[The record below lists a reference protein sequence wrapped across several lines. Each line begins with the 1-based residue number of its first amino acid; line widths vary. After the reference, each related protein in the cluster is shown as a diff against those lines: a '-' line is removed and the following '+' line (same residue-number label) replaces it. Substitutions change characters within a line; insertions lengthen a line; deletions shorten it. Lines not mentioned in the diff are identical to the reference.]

1 MASSSQPETVSA
13 PTRLPTLHQFF
24 APGGMLSQAH
34 PNYEFRRGQLQM
46 AEAVE
51 RALAEK
57 RHLIVEAG
65 TGTGKTLAYLL
76 PVIRSGKRVI
86 ISTGT
91 KNLQEQLYFKDIP
104 FLEQHLGKLRV
115 CYMKGRNNYLCR
127 QKLYDLT
134 NQPVLNGLQE
144 IEQYRQIA
152 EWEQTTES
160 GDRAELKGIPEAA
173 QLWQKLDARTE
184 RCTGQK
190 CPQWDRCFITEMH
203 RRAAESD
210 IIIVNHHLF
219 FADLALR
226 QTGGPDAGVLP
237 DFSAAIFDEAHE
249 LEDVAGNYFGVS
261 VSNLRFEELARD
273 IESTL
278 QQKKTISPG
287 VIQAVARL
295 RERSRFFF
303 GQLPPG
309 EGRSAFAQREEFLEQ
324 HGDDYDAVLQS
335 LGRTVAELEL
345 LPQKPE
351 EVFGFVRRSQEL
363 QVQLEFIME
372 SQDKNTVFWLEYR
385 GESRRSR
392 SGQTH
397 IVLQATPIDVS
408 QILKQ
413 TLFENLETAILTSAT
428 LAVAGAADRGN
439 FEYMRQRVGLEHAR
453 ELVVQS
459 HFDYGKQ
466 AVLYVPPDMPDPRTP
481 SFGRA
486 AAEKIRRILE
496 ITQGRAFC
504 LFTSYAQM
512 NDIHD
517 RLLGELPYPMLL
529 QGTSPKSALLEEF
542 RLTPNAV
549 LFATSSFW
557 QGVDVQGEQLSCVII
572 DRLPFA
578 VPNDPVVAA
587 RIRTINADGGN
598 AFFEYQVPAAVISLK
613 QGFGRLVRSVKDR
626 GVLALLDNRLLKQ
639 RYGKIFIDSLPAYKK
654 TKDLAEVESFF
665 GSDPS

>member
-1 MASSSQPETVSA
+1 MASSSHPETAAA
-13 PTRLPTLHQFF
+13 PTRSVPTLHQFF
-24 APGGMLSQAH
+24 APGGLLSQAH

-51 RALAEK
+51 RALNEK

-91 KNLQEQLYFKDIP
+91 KNLQEQLFFKDIP
-104 FLEQHLGKLRV
+104 FLEQHLGRLRV

-134 NQPVLNGLQE
+134 NQPVLSGLQE

-152 EWEQTTES
+152 EWEQTTET
-160 GDRAELKGIPEAA
+160 GDRAELRELPEST
-173 QLWQKLDARTE
+173 QLWPKLDARTE
-184 RCTGQK
+184 RCTGTK
-190 CPQWDRCFITEMH
+190 CQQWERCFITEMH
-203 RRAAESD
+203 RRAVESD

-219 FADLALR
+219 FADLSLR
-226 QTGGPDAGVLP
+226 QSGGPDASVLP
-237 DFSAAIFDEAHE
+237 EFSAVIFDEAHE
-249 LEDVAGNYFGVS
+249 LEDIAGSYFGVS

-273 IESTL
+273 IEVTL
-278 QQKKTISPG
+278 QQKKAISPG

-303 GQLPPG
+303 GLLPPG
-309 EGRSAFAQREEFLEQ
+309 EGRSAFTNRDEFLEQ
-324 HGDDYDAVLQS
+324 HGDDYDAVIQAIK
-335 LGRTVAELEL
+335 RTVAELEL

-351 EVFGFVRRSQEL
+351 EVFNFARRCGEL
-363 QVQLEFIME
+363 QTQLAFIME
-372 SQDKNTVFWLEYR
+372 SQDKNTVFWIEYR
-385 GESRRSR
+385 GARG
-392 SGQTH
+392 GQTH
-397 IVLQATPIDVS
+397 IILQATPIDVS

-413 TLFENLETAILTSAT
+413 TLFENVETAVLTSAT
-428 LAVAGAADRGN
+428 LAVAGAPGRGS
-439 FEYMRQRVGLEHAR
+439 FEYMRQRVGLDHAR
-453 ELVVQS
+453 ELVVNS
-459 HFDYGKQ
+459 HFNYSSQ
-466 AVLYVPPDMPDPRTP
+466 AILYVPPDMPDPRSPT
-481 SFGRA
+481 FGRA
-486 AAEKIRRILE
+486 AAEKIRRLLE

-529 QGTSPKSALLEEF
+529 QGQAPKNALLEEF

-549 LFATSSFW
+549 LFATASFW

-587 RIRTINADGGN
+587 RINAINTEGGN
-598 AFFEYQVPAAVISLK
+598 AFFEYQVPAAVIALK
-613 QGFGRLVRSVKDR
+613 QGFGRLIRSVKDR

-639 RYGKIFIDSLPAYKK
+639 RYGRTFLDSLPPYKK
-654 TKDLAEVESFF
+654 TKDLAEVEQFF
-665 GSDPS
+665 VRNGEERS